1 MQIRPLT
8 KDDAESFWHLR
19 LYALELEPTSF
30 GDSAEE
36 HSKLSV
42 EIFANRIEQGGAE
55 NIIFGAFDESKLVG
69 VAGFYREQ
77 RTKRRH
83 LGMIWG
89 VFVHPDCR
97 GKGIGRALTL
107 AALEHARTLPGV
119 DKIQLTVSVTQPT
132 ARKVYLDLGFRIY
145 GVEPRAM
152 SVNNE
157 YIDQELMIFDLRR

>member
-19 LYALELEPTSF
+19 LFALELEPTSF
-30 GDSAEE
+30 GESTEE
-36 HSKLSV
+36 HRKQSIETV
-42 EIFANRIEQGGAE
+42 GDRIENGGPE
-55 NIIFGAFDESKLVG
+55 NIIFGAFDRSRLIG
-69 VAGFYREQ
+69 IAGFYREQ
-77 RTKRRH
+77 RAKRRH

-89 VFVHPDCR
+89 VFVHPDQR
-97 GKGIGRALTL
+97 GVGIGRALTL

-119 DKIQLTVSVTQPT
+119 DKIQLTVSITQPA

-152 SVNNE
+152 FVNNE
-157 YIDQELMIFDLRR
+157 YIDQELMIFDLRH